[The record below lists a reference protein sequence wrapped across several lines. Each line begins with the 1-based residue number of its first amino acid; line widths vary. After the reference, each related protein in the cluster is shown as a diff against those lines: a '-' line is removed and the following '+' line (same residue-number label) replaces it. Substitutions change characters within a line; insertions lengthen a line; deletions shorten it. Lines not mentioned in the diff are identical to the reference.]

1 MLVNHSMETLR
12 KSPIIKFCMLN
23 TKPLQFSLSQ
33 LDWPHFKLSVVPCSC
48 HIGQRRTV
56 QLPPL
61 SSQLSNSSS
70 GDELSWKEKL
80 GFACQSWG
88 QWQLC
93 FSMLLKE
100 ALVSMLKKKTSLTL
114 RESTWISAVSHSFSH
129 LCVNLEGA
137 AFFSLT
143 WVWSLE
149 CEK

>member
-100 ALVSMLKKKTSLTL
+100 ALVSMLKKKNL
-114 RESTWISAVSHSFSH
+114 SHPER
-129 LCVNLEGA
+129 VNLNKCGQSF
-137 AFFSLT
+137 FFSPLCK
-143 WVWSLE
+143 SGRSCFL
-149 CEK
+149 